1 MIRLIW
7 TSVGPVGQ
15 ALILILLVVLLNTL
29 VPVILRF
36 IKFQFYA
43 LGSCNRP

>member
-7 TSVGPVGQ
+7 TSIGPVGQ
-15 ALILILLVVLLNTL
+15 ALILILLVVIFVIL

-36 IKFQFYA
+36 IKSQYHA
-43 LGSCNRP
+43 LRSCNRP

>member
-15 ALILILLVVLLNTL
+15 ALILILLVVLLIIL
-29 VPVILRF
+29 VPVILQK
-36 IKFQFYA
+36 ISGKA
-43 LGSCNRP
+43 HD

>member
-15 ALILILLVVLLNTL
+15 ALILILLVVILITL
-29 VPVILRF
+29 VPVIIKSRLHALR
-36 IKFQFYA
+36 
-43 LGSCNRP
+43 SCNRP